1 MITVYQRETNGKKSK
16 WNFHSIYSDGL
27 EGGEHREKEYA
38 QNFKEAN
45 KDKDRVE
52 YKVEIE

>member
-1 MITVYQRETNGKKSK
+1 MITIHQRDTNGKKSIWK
-16 WNFHSIYSDGL
+16 FHSIYYDGL

-38 QNFKEAN
+38 QNFKDAN
-45 KDKDRVE
+45 EEDRIE